1 MEMLRVHFHLRCGV
15 ADMYSNS
22 GAGVGIIKEVLS
34 AKDVV
39 LKTQREAAEVIRRLG
54 STLAYA

>member
-1 MEMLRVHFHLRCGV
+1 MVLLTRL
-15 ADMYSNS
+15 NS

-39 LKTQREAAEVIRRLG
+39 LKTQKEATEVIRRLG
-54 STLAYA
+54 SMLAHA